1 MQYEVSVIIPCFDHG
16 NYLLEAIN
24 SILDLNKDSIEI
36 IIVNDGSK
44 DTETINILNQL
55 KKDGFCI
62 IDKPNGGVA
71 SARNLGISQS
81 SSPFFIPLDADNV
94 LLEPYLTHG
103 LQWMK
108 EHPECAVVFGDARI
122 FGEKEGTWCNHP
134 LKYEE
139 IAFENY
145 IDNCALIRKSAWEK
159 VGGYDVNSP
168 VPTREDYILWLDFLL
183 QGFEFHHL
191 PEFCFGYRFLNDSK
205 VRRHYRNLQRRLLIQ
220 DYIFV
225 RQRLLIDYLQNQKK
239 LSRTRSE
246 EILASLFLQLAH
258 NHLGFGSIIKGY
270 GYLGNA
276 ASKGAGIFGLAK
288 TALGWPYRRIRG
300 IS

>member
-1 MQYEVSVIIPCFDHG
+1 MH
-16 NYLLEAIN
+16 
-24 SILDLNKDSIEI
+24 
-36 IIVNDGSK
+36 
-44 DTETINILNQL
+44 
-55 KKDGFCI
+55 
-62 IDKPNGGVA
+62 
-71 SARNLGISQS
+71 
-81 SSPFFIPLDADNV
+81 
-94 LLEPYLTHG
+94 
-103 LQWMK
+103 
-108 EHPECAVVFGDARI
+108 
-122 FGEKEGTWCNHP
+122 
-134 LKYEE
+134 
-139 IAFENY
+139 
-145 IDNCALIRKSAWEK
+145 
-159 VGGYDVNSP
+159 
-168 VPTREDYILWLDFLL
+168 
-183 QGFEFHHL
+183 FEFHHL
-191 PEFCFGYRFLNDSK
+191 PDFCFGYRFLNDSK